1 MQNGTALSA
10 GAFKSHGSNGFQ
22 NDGAADLRRK
32 LGVTT
37 PTGVPVLPLLASGLY
52 PYGWPYGSTL
62 MPSISAQRTPTYPF
76 GLTPTGELSLNSNFY
91 PSRPMIS
98 GFSRQVMEWANFN
111 ASLELLFGQYQ
122 ATAKANY
129 DRSFPLCRLP
139 AVNPVAPIRSGG
151 IEETT
156 RGLYATGSLSE
167 HVGQS
172 PYFCAKAS
180 DARSKET
187 NPESVRL
194 ETIDSSSPAPKAR
207 TADAGKDTEVRFHD
221 GVTIGYTYDALFIS
235 DGRSKRRLSGAVHGD
250 VDRHRYTCNQCGK
263 TYATSS
269 NLSRH
274 RQTHRSLDSTYAK
287 KCPDCGKVYVSM
299 PALSMH
305 LLTHKLEHTCKICG
319 KAFSRPWLLQGHMR
333 SHTGHKPF
341 GCAHCG
347 KAFADRS
354 NLRAHMQTHISQK
367 RYKCKQC
374 DKAFALKSYLTKHKE
389 SNCTKPTNDAVNA
402 STNPFL

>member
-1 MQNGTALSA
+1 MQNGTTLLA
-10 GAFKSHGSNGFQ
+10 GAFKSHGTLQ
-22 NDGAADLRRK
+22 EDGADLRHK
-32 LGVTT
+32 LGGTASA
-37 PTGVPVLPLLASGLY
+37 GLPVLPLLASGLY
-52 PYGWPYGSTL
+52 PYHWPYSSPL
-62 MPSISAQRTPTYPF
+62 MPGMSAPATPTYPF
-76 GLTPTGELSLNSNFY
+76 GLTA
-91 PSRPMIS
+91 
-98 GFSRQVMEWANFN
+98 GFGRQLMEWANFN
-111 ASLELLFGQYQ
+111 ASLEFLLGQYQ

-129 DRSFPLCRLP
+129 ECSFPVCGLP
-139 AVNPVAPIRSGG
+139 AINPVAPIRSGRTD
-151 IEETT
+151 ETCRT
-156 RGLYATGSLSE
+156 NAYPSSLAE
-167 HVGQS
+167 QAAQS
-172 PYFCAKAS
+172 PYYCAKAS
-180 DARSKET
+180 DGRSKEV
-187 NPESVRL
+187 NPEHVRL
-194 ETIDSSSPAPKAR
+194 ETIGSSRAEKLATPCKES
-207 TADAGKDTEVRFHD
+207 EVRFQD
-221 GVTIGYTYDALFIS
+221 GVTVGYTYDALFIS
-235 DGRSKRRLSGAVHGD
+235 DGRSKRRLNGTVHGD
-250 VDRHRYTCNQCGK
+250 ADRHRYTCNQCGK

-274 RQTHRSLDSTYAK
+274 RQTHRSLDSTFAK

-374 DKAFALKSYLTKHKE
+374 DKAFALKSYLTKHRE
-389 SNCTKPTNDAVNA
+389 SSCTKPTNGANESSA
-402 STNPFL
+402 NSFL